1 MSARLLDGN
10 VLIALAVADHVHH
23 SVARAWWLEAPDR
36 FATTPMTQGTLLRF
50 LLREGLSVS
59 SALGVLDGLTGS
71 EHHEFWPDDAAV
83 HPSGGARRHG
93 PPPGHRR
100 LPGRAGAA
108 GTTGGWSPSTPGL
121 AAVHPDVA
129 ELLHA

>member
-23 SVARAWWLEAPDR
+23 SVARSWWLEAPDR

-50 LLREGLSVS
+50 LLREALSVS
-59 SALGVLDGLTGS
+59 TALGVLDRLTGS
-71 EHHEFWPDDAAV
+71 EHHEFWPDNAPFTRRAVRGVMGHRQVTDAYLAEL
-83 HPSGGARRHG
+83 ARRHRG
-93 PPPGHRR
+93 R
-100 LPGRAGAA
+100 LVTLDA
-108 GTTGGWSPSTPGL
+108 GL

>member
-1 MSARLLDGN
+1 VSARLLDGN

-36 FATTPMTQGTLLRF
+36 FATIPMTQGTLLRF

-59 SALGVLDGLTGS
+59 TALGVLDRLTRS
-71 EHHEFWPDDAAV
+71 EHHEFWPDDAPFSRRALRGV
-83 HPSGGARRHG
+83 VGHRQVTDAYLAELARRHRG
-93 PPPGHRR
+93 R
-100 LPGRAGAA
+100 LVTLDA
-108 GTTGGWSPSTPGL
+108 GL

-129 ELLHA
+129 ELLHS

>member
-59 SALGVLDGLTGS
+59 GALGVLDGLTGS
-71 EHHEFWPDDAAV
+71 EHHEFWPDDAPFTRRALRGV
-83 HPSGGARRHG
+83 MGHRQVTDAYLAELARRHHG
-93 PPPGHRR
+93 R
-100 LPGRAGAA
+100 LVTLDA
-108 GTTGGWSPSTPGL
+108 GL

>member
-1 MSARLLDGN
+1 MSARLLDSN

-50 LLREGLSVS
+50 LLRESLSVS
-59 SALGVLDGLTGS
+59 TALGVLDRLTGS
-71 EHHEFWPDDAAV
+71 EHHEFWPDDAPFTRRAV
-83 HPSGGARRHG
+83 RGVMGHRQVTDAYLAELARRHRG
-93 PPPGHRR
+93 R
-100 LPGRAGAA
+100 LVTLDA
-108 GTTGGWSPSTPGL
+108 GL